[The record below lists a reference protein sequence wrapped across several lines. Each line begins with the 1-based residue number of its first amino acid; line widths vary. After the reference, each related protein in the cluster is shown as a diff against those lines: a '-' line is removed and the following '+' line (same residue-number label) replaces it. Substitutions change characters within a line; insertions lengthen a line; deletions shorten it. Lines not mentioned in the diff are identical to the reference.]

1 MGGRKWEK
9 NIKTKARD
17 FVFKN
22 KFVHVQTHA
31 HMCTKDLRGREQNQF
46 LNFGYFQWRRETNV
60 SVKKKKQNQ
69 TKNQKNP
76 EPTLN
81 VLPKE
86 LKKHKPNQGNR
97 SLRNNLLCPHELYL
111 SAAKESFIF
120 SLIEANVREV

>member
-1 MGGRKWEK
+1 MSKHMRTRAQKIWREENKTNFLILAISNGGGKQMSVLKKK
-9 NIKTKARD
+9 NKTKQ
-17 FVFKN
+17 K
-22 KFVHVQTHA
+22 T
-31 HMCTKDLRGREQNQF
+31 
-46 LNFGYFQWRRETNV
+46 
-60 SVKKKKQNQ
+60 
-69 TKNQKNP
+69 QKNP

-97 SLRNNLLCPHELYL
+97 SLRNNLLCPHELHL